1 MNKLMYIYLLSLIIL
16 YAQCAKAC
24 NEIILGSAAD
34 QETAQEGGG
43 DQETP
48 QEGGGDQETPQEGD
62 GDRRRLETCDD
73 AQSVEF
79 YKCVAGSNNKCE
91 LKSLCDLETNSE
103 KCEST
108 QVPSGNKCSK
118 KEGGGCQLVSTA
130 TNSSNILNIFKVTF
144 ILLFIFTVL

>member
-1 MNKLMYIYLLSLIIL
+1 MYIYLLSLIIL

-48 QEGGGDQETPQEGD
+48 QEGG

>member
-1 MNKLMYIYLLSLIIL
+1 MNKLVFIYLLSLIIL
-16 YAQCAKAC
+16 YAQCDKAC
-24 NEIILGSAAD
+24 NEITLGAA
-34 QETAQEGGG
+34 EP
-43 DQETP
+43 ETP
-48 QEGGGDQETPQEGD
+48 VDQGN

-73 AQSVEF
+73 AKTVEF

-103 KCEST
+103 KCENT
-108 QVPSGNKCSK
+108 QVPSGKKCSK

>member
-1 MNKLMYIYLLSLIIL
+1 MYIYLLSLIIL

-34 QETAQEGGG
+34 QETA
-43 DQETP
+43 